1 MKKQFCTVVRKWVH
15 AREPA
20 FRRGKVIAALLFL
33 AFVPGIFA
41 QTVNREELEQN
52 QAAVNFINYEG
63 PHSRIDTV
71 EQIRNIG
78 YDQGRAVRNG
88 AVQTGT
94 ATRYF
99 VIHCVGDPDGDK
111 FDADIF
117 GLGVDVGVDHIRNLR
132 LIIQGYLEGAYD
144 YSASDA
150 ALLAR
155 YVTIYNAVFRGDW
168 NFFDLRYKNVVIQN
182 MVQGKEGLSI
192 RWDEWPGQ
200 TLMVIPLGTG
210 VPGSLSAID
219 TSGLTDP
226 GVIAEMRG
234 DEDKGID
241 DRQGMVDLK
250 EREADEANQS
260 ATLQREAIAEE
271 EKNIERDREASAL
284 TQQRIEQEQ
293 RQTQQQRQ
301 EAQRQREEAQR
312 QQQEA
317 QRQREEAQRQQQ
329 EAQQRQ
335 EQTRRDEEARRISQE
350 EAQRQQQ
357 EAQRQ
362 QEEAAGAE
370 QEAARQQQEADQ
382 KEQEA
387 VRQQQDADRKEQ
399 ELARQQQENQQQ
411 QEGIAQREQA
421 VDEAKQEADATQQRA
436 DQKTQEA
443 QQEREQIAQDQQDL
457 IDNSTGTIAAATS
470 PAARN
475 ALLGAGI
482 LQGNNSLGRL
492 VRVDPSNGS
501 TVQASR
507 MNTLNTRT
515 VTLSG
520 TRIFA
525 IAGINQGNGAIR
537 LVEIS
542 SDTLE
547 MIKQGDD
554 DISQNSLLWTNGG
567 SLYAI
572 TTVNGKNYLAR
583 FDNNLARQA
592 QSAVEVHPYAS
603 CIFQGDSVLTQGA
616 NGNPLLL
623 NGQTLK

>member
-1 MKKQFCTVVRKWVH
+1 MKKPFCMMIRKQ
-15 AREPA
+15 
-20 FRRGKVIAALLFL
+20 GKFIAAVLFL
-33 AFVPGIFA
+33 ALVPGIFA

-71 EQIRNIG
+71 AQIRNIG
-78 YDQGRAVRNG
+78 YEQGRAVKNG
-88 AVQTGT
+88 ADRTGT
-94 ATRYF
+94 ANRYF
-99 VIHCVGDPDGDK
+99 VIHCVGDSDGDK

-144 YSASDA
+144 YNASDA

-168 NFFDLRYKNVVIQN
+168 NFFGVRYKDVVIQN
-182 MVQGKEGLSI
+182 LVQGKEGLSI

-210 VPGSLSAID
+210 IPGSFSAID

-226 GVIAEMRG
+226 GVITELRN
-234 DEDKGID
+234 DEDRGIE

-271 EKNIERDREASAL
+271 EKNIERDREASTLA
-284 TQQRIEQEQ
+284 QQRIEQEQ
-293 RQTQQQRQ
+293 RQAQQQRQ

-312 QQQEA
+312 RQQEA
-317 QRQREEAQRQQQ
+317 QRQREEAQRRQQEARQQQ
-329 EAQQRQ
+329 EQA
-335 EQTRRDEEARRISQE
+335 RRDEEARRISQE
-350 EAQRQQQ
+350 EAQR
-357 EAQRQ
+357 RQ
-362 QEEAAGAE
+362 QE
-370 QEAARQQQEADQ
+370 ARQQQEAARA
-382 KEQEA
+382 EQEA
-387 VRQQQDADRKEQ
+387 AQRQQQEAASAEQEAGRQQQDAAQKEQ

-411 QEGIAQREQA
+411 QEEIAQREQA
-421 VDEAKQEADATQQRA
+421 VGEAKQEASATQQRA

-443 QQEREQIAQDQQDL
+443 QQEREQIAQDQQEL
-457 IDNSTGTIAAATS
+457 IDNSTGTIAAAAS

-482 LQGNNSLGRL
+482 LQNSNSLGRL

-501 TVQASR
+501 TVQTSR

-515 VTLSG
+515 VLLSG
-520 TRIFA
+520 SRIFA

-542 SDTLE
+542 PDTLE
-547 MIKQGDD
+547 MVKQGDD
-554 DISQNSLLWTNGG
+554 DISQNSLLWANGG
-567 SLYAI
+567 GLYAI

-583 FDNNLARQA
+583 FDNNLTRQA
-592 QSAVEVHPYAS
+592 QSAVEVHPFAS
-603 CIFQGDSVLTQGA
+603 CLFQGDRVLTQGT
-616 NGNPLLL
+616 NGSPLLL

>member
-1 MKKQFCTVVRKWVH
+1 MLTKEEEPMKKPFCMMIRKQ
-15 AREPA
+15 
-20 FRRGKVIAALLFL
+20 GKLGAAVLFL
-33 AFVPGIFA
+33 ALVPGIFA

-52 QAAVNFINYEG
+52 QASVNFINYEG

-71 EQIRNIG
+71 AQIRNIG
-78 YDQGRAVRNG
+78 YEQGRAVKNG
-88 AVQTGT
+88 AARTGT
-94 ATRYF
+94 ENRYF

-144 YSASDA
+144 YNASDA

-168 NFFDLRYKNVVIQN
+168 NFFGVRYKDIVIRN
-182 MVQGKEGLSI
+182 LVQGKEGLSI

-210 VPGSLSAID
+210 IPGSISAID

-226 GVIAEMRG
+226 GVITELRN
-234 DEDKGID
+234 DEDRGIE

-271 EKNIERDREASAL
+271 EKNIEQDREASTLA
-284 TQQRIEQEQ
+284 QQRIEQEQ
-293 RQTQQQRQ
+293 RQAQQQRQ

-312 QQQEA
+312 RQQEA
-317 QRQREEAQRQQQ
+317 RQQQ
-329 EAQQRQ
+329 EQA
-335 EQTRRDEEARRISQE
+335 RRDEEARRISQE
-350 EAQRQQQ
+350 EARRRQQ
-357 EAQRQ
+357 EAQQ
-362 QEEAAGAE
+362 QQEAAGAE
-370 QEAARQQQEADQ
+370 QEAAQRQQQEAAAA
-382 KEQEA
+382 EQEA
-387 VRQQQDADRKEQ
+387 GRQQDDAVQKEQ
-399 ELARQQQENQQQ
+399 ELARQQQETRQQ
-411 QEGIAQREQA
+411 QEEIARREQA
-421 VDEAKQEADATQQRA
+421 VDEARQEADATQQRA

-443 QQEREQIAQDQQDL
+443 QQEREQIAQDQQEL
-457 IDNSTGTIAAATS
+457 IDNSTGTIAAAAS

-482 LQGNNSLGRL
+482 LQSTNSLGRL
-492 VRVDPSNGS
+492 VRVDPSSGS
-501 TVQASR
+501 TVQTSR

-515 VTLSG
+515 VILSG
-520 TRIFA
+520 SRIFA

-547 MIKQGDD
+547 MIRQGDD
-554 DISQNSLLWTNGG
+554 DISQNSLLWANGG

-583 FDNNLARQA
+583 FDNNLTRQA
-592 QSAVEVHPYAS
+592 QSAVELHPYAS
-603 CIFQGDSVLTQGA
+603 CLFQGDRVLTQGA
-616 NGNPLLL
+616 NGSPVLL